1 MMKIPAMAAL
11 RPGGEA
17 LTINARNCGVVG
29 LREGRRIKVALPP
42 PRPTNPP
49 PSRPAAVGGP
59 AAPASVM
66 QAIRKGLEENG
77 FNPNWDAS
85 SFRIANTT
93 SLLAKVGD
101 NVFSMPLRPGSTTFV
116 RAEMVLIRNA
126 SRECDSQRLDRH
138 DTGPHRISR
147 GATSLGQ
154 LNLDASARDEAHLAR
169 ARSATDAR
177 AERLQATADRGSE
190 SRSLWNTVTSFFRS
204 LFS

>member
-17 LTINARNCGVVG
+17 LAINARNCGVVSRRSG
-29 LREGRRIKVALPP
+29 LEIKATLPP
-42 PRPTNPP
+42 PRISN
-49 PSRPAAVGGP
+49 A
-59 AAPASVM
+59 
-66 QAIRKGLEENG
+66 
-77 FNPNWDAS
+77 
-85 SFRIANTT
+85 
-93 SLLAKVGD
+93 
-101 NVFSMPLRPGSTTFV
+101 PLRPGNPPPAGRPGIDVGRVFGFSAAWMTDSFKISNTTAMALE
-116 RAEMVLIRNA
+116 RLSPQSRDKALENLALISL
-126 SRECDSQRLDRH
+126 SRESSRDA
-138 DTGPHRISR
+138 GAHRMSR

-190 SRSLWNTVTSFFRS
+190 SRSLWNSVTSFFRS